1 MKRIEDYLE
10 NGKINDRD
18 RLIIQLLKET
28 GIRVSELTHLKLENI
43 DLMGLQIEVHG
54 KGNKRRVLPI
64 YWSRTSH

>member
-28 GIRVSELTHLKLENI
+28 GIRVSVLTHLKLENI

-64 YWSRTSH
+64 Y